1 MGHTVEITRQK
12 VDQCFKLGDARK
24 YGDFREAASN
34 VRREIYELF
43 SEISLNQDRSAVEDQ
58 IFKSTL
64 HVEALYIRT
73 DQVPEVTDDAK
84 KATDAMLKIEDQYE
98 AGQQPNL
105 GDVEPHLNRLNLA
118 LEELQL
124 EALFT
129 CLKR

>member
-1 MGHTVEITRQK
+1 MEITRQK
-12 VDQCFKLGDARK
+12 VDRCFQLGDARK
-24 YGDFREAASN
+24 YGDFREASNN

-43 SEISLNQDRSAVEDQ
+43 SEISLNRDRSAVEDQ

-64 HVEALYIRT
+64 NVEALHIRT
-73 DQVPEVTDDAK
+73 DEVPEVTDDTK
-84 KATDAMLKIEDQYE
+84 KALDAMFKIEDEYKE
-98 AGQQPNL
+98 GGKPGL